1 MTESDQTVLRL
12 QPHMIPAL
20 RTQFRSAADEV
31 AKALARLNQQGYISE
46 PWLGD
51 EVSAGVA
58 AHYTRRA
65 LDDADSSYQALVAYR
80 DELARVHDTLARM
93 EDEYRRR
100 EGENV
105 NQWGRLA

>member
-1 MTESDQTVLRL
+1 MADLRQDVLRL

-20 RTQFRSAADEV
+20 RATFESATDQV
-31 AKALARLNQQGYISE
+31 DFVLQRLRQDGVVHE

-51 EVSAGVA
+51 EVSADVA

-65 LDDADSSYQALVAYR
+65 MNDPDSSLQALVAYR
-80 DELARVHDTLARM
+80 NELARVHDTLARM

-105 NQWGRLA
+105 SQWGRLS